1 MKNPL
6 HRKKLQL
13 ALRAFTT
20 KAIEKSSELDHIWV
34 TRKSICVE
42 LFQIL
47 RLMCSHVNQIYK
59 YHTNKNIK
67 PKKTKTTNCK
77 CNFNLPSKLLNVF

>member
-47 RLMCSHVNQIYK
+47 RFMCSHVNQIYK
-59 YHTNKNIK
+59 CHTNKNIK
-67 PKKTKTTNCK
+67 PKKTKTIVTVNAILT
-77 CNFNLPSKLLNVF
+77 FPLNS

>member
-1 MKNPL
+1 MGLKNPL

-67 PKKTKTTNCK
+67 PKKTKTTVTVNAILT
-77 CNFNLPSKLLNVF
+77 FPLNS

>member
-1 MKNPL
+1 MGLKNPL

-67 PKKTKTTNCK
+67 PKKTKTTVSVNAILT
-77 CNFNLPSKLLNVF
+77 FPLNS

>member
-59 YHTNKNIK
+59 CHTNKNIK
-67 PKKTKTTNCK
+67 PKKTKTTVNAILT
-77 CNFNLPSKLLNVF
+77 FPLNS

>member
-20 KAIEKSSELDHIWV
+20 KVMEKSSELDHIWV
-34 TRKSICVE
+34 TRKPICVE

-47 RLMCSHVNQIYK
+47 RLVFTCKSDLQIPYQQE
-59 YHTNKNIK
+59 Y
-67 PKKTKTTNCK
+67 
-77 CNFNLPSKLLNVF
+77 

>member
-67 PKKTKTTNCK
+67 PKKTKTTVTVNAILT
-77 CNFNLPSKLLNVF
+77 FPLNS

>member
-20 KAIEKSSELDHIWV
+20 KTIEKSSELDHIWV

-59 YHTNKNIK
+59 CHTNKNIK
-67 PKKTKTTNCK
+67 PKKTTVTVNAILT
-77 CNFNLPSKLLNVF
+77 FPLNS

>member
-20 KAIEKSSELDHIWV
+20 KVIEKSSELDHIWV
-34 TRKSICVE
+34 TRKPII
-42 LFQIL
+42 FQIL
-47 RLMCSHVNQIYK
+47 RLMCSHVNQIYN
-59 YHTNKNIK
+59 YQQEH
-67 PKKTKTTNCK
+67 
-77 CNFNLPSKLLNVF
+77 